1 MPKKNKDIMLSETTK
16 TIQSHKDE
24 FNKEIET
31 LKRIQA
37 EMKMGLKPQ
46 LENSRA
52 SFTKRMNQ
60 VKDRISEIQINW
72 RIQRNNQRT

>member
-37 EMKMGLKPQ
+37 EIKMKLKEPMAK
-46 LENSRA
+46 LEN
-52 SFTKRMNQ
+52 
-60 VKDRISEIQINW
+60 
-72 RIQRNNQRT
+72 